1 MFRRQRPTEAQVH
14 DILKT
19 VPYPGYSRDIV
30 SFGMVKNISIDGRNV
45 GILIRLTEHQ
55 PEIAGQIRESV
66 SAALRNV
73 PAVANLQVDLEMP
86 PAPSPQVEHEH
97 HGQGDHGHDHHNHG
111 HDHGHAHGRQAPPF
125 PTQEAQALP
134 GVRSIV
140 AVASGKGGVGKST
153 VATNLAVALG
163 QAGLQT
169 GLLDA
174 DIYGPNIPLLM
185 GVDGKPEVRNDN
197 RIVPFFNHGVKMQ
210 SLGFFLTDSTP
221 VIWRGPMVMKAV
233 QQLLQE
239 TDWGELDVLVIDL
252 PPGTG
257 DVQLTLV
264 QTVPLTGAVLVTTP
278 QNLALLDVQ
287 KGAEMFKHVN
297 APLLGIVENMSF
309 YQCPDCGKETEIFR
323 RGGGQ
328 KESERLGIPLLGRIP
343 LESAVCDAGD
353 AGVPVVVGEPDGRA
367 GQEFRQVAAAVVDVL
382 TNKPQRPATRIIN

>member
-1 MFRRQRPTEAQVH
+1 MFRRQKPTEAQVH

-19 VPYPGYSRDIV
+19 VTYPGYSRDIV
-30 SFGMVKNISIDGRNV
+30 SFGMVKTISIEGKDV
-45 GILIRLTEHQ
+45 GVLIRLTEHQ
-55 PEIAGQIRESV
+55 PQIADQIRQSV
-66 SAALRNV
+66 STALRSLPGV
-73 PAVANLQVDLEMP
+73 GNLQVDLEMP
-86 PAPSPQVEHEH
+86 PAPSPQAGHEH
-97 HGQGDHGHDHHNHG
+97 HGHEHHGHS
-111 HDHGHAHGRQAPPF
+111 HARQAPPF
-125 PTQEAQALP
+125 PTNEAQPLP
-134 GVRSIV
+134 GVQSIV

-163 QAGLQT
+163 LAGLRT

-185 GVDGKPEVRNDN
+185 GVDDKPEVRGDN
-197 RIVPFFNHGVKMQ
+197 RIVPFLNHGVKMQ
-210 SLGFFLTDSTP
+210 SLGFFLSDNTP

-233 QQLLQE
+233 QQLLQD

-309 YQCPDCGKETEIFR
+309 FLCPDCGKETEIFR

-353 AGVPVVVGEPDGRA
+353 AGVPVVIGQPDGRA
-367 GQEFRQVAAAVVDVL
+367 GQEFRQIAAAVVDVL
-382 TNKPQRPATRIIN
+382 ANRPSRPAVKIIN

>member
-252 PPGTG
+252 PPGTR

>member
-1 MFRRQRPTEAQVH
+1 MFRRQKLTEAQVH

-19 VPYPGYSRDIV
+19 VTYPGYSRDIV
-30 SFGMVKNISIDGRNV
+30 SFGMVKNISIEGKNV
-45 GILIRLTEHQ
+45 GVLIRLTEHQ
-55 PEIAGQIRESV
+55 PQIAEQVRQSV
-66 SAALRNV
+66 SAALRSLPGV
-73 PAVANLQVDLEMP
+73 GNLQVDLEMP
-86 PAPSPQVEHEH
+86 PAPAPQAEHEH
-97 HGQGDHGHDHHNHG
+97 HGHS
-111 HDHGHAHGRQAPPF
+111 HGRQTPPF
-125 PTQEAQALP
+125 PTHEAQALP
-134 GVRSIV
+134 GVHSIV

-163 QAGLQT
+163 LAGLRT

-185 GVDGKPEVRNDN
+185 GVDEKPEVTSDN
-197 RIVPFFNHGVKMQ
+197 RIVPFLNHGVKMQ
-210 SLGFFLTDSTP
+210 SLGFFLSDNTP

-233 QQLLQE
+233 QQLLQD

-287 KGAEMFKHVN
+287 KGAEMFRHVN

-309 YQCPDCGKETEIFR
+309 HQCPDCGKETEIFR

-353 AGVPVVVGEPDGRA
+353 AGVPVVVGQPEGRA
-367 GQEFRQVAAAVVDVL
+367 GQEFRQIAAAVVDVL
-382 TNKPQRPATRIIN
+382 TNKPQRPAVKIIN

>member
-45 GILIRLTEHQ
+45 GVLIRLTEHQ
-55 PEIAGQIRESV
+55 PEIASQIRESV
-66 SAALRNV
+66 SVALRNV

-86 PAPSPQVEHEH
+86 PAPSPRVEQEH
-97 HGQGDHGHDHHNHG
+97 HSHGDHGHDHQNQGHN
-111 HDHGHAHGRQAPPF
+111 HGHAHGRQAPPF

-185 GVDGKPEVRNDN
+185 GVDGKPEVKGDN

-239 TDWGELDVLVIDL
+239 TDWGELDVLVIDM

-287 KGAEMFKHVN
+287 KGAEMFRHVN

-309 YQCPDCGKETEIFR
+309 YLCTDCGKETEIFR

-343 LESAVCDAGD
+343 LDAAVCDAGD

-382 TNKPQRPATRIIN
+382 TNKPQRPAARIIN

>member
-1 MFRRQRPTEAQVH
+1 MFKRQKLTETQVH

-19 VPYPGYSRDIV
+19 VTYPGYSRDIV
-30 SFGMVKNISIDGRNV
+30 SFGMVKSISIEGKNV
-45 GILIRLTEHQ
+45 GVLIRLTEHQ
-55 PEIAGQIRESV
+55 PQIAEQIRHSV
-66 SAALRNV
+66 SAALRSLPGV
-73 PAVANLQVDLEMP
+73 GNLQVDLEMP
-86 PAPSPQVEHEH
+86 PPPAPQAGHEH
-97 HGQGDHGHDHHNHG
+97 HGHGHQG
-111 HDHGHAHGRQAPPF
+111 HSHGRQAPAF
-125 PTQEAQALP
+125 PTREAQPLP
-134 GVRSIV
+134 GVHSIV

-163 QAGLQT
+163 LAGLRT

-185 GVDGKPEVRNDN
+185 GVDEKPEVRGDN

-210 SLGFFLTDSTP
+210 SLGFFLSDNTP

-233 QQLLQE
+233 QQLLQD

-309 YQCPDCGKETEIFR
+309 HQCPDCGKETEIFR

-353 AGVPVVVGEPDGRA
+353 AGMPVVVGQPEGRA
-367 GQEFRQVAAAVVDVL
+367 GQEFRQIAAAVVDVL
-382 TNKPQRPATRIIN
+382 TNKPQRPAVKIIN

>member
-1 MFRRQRPTEAQVH
+1 MFKRQKLTEAQVH

-19 VPYPGYSRDIV
+19 VTYPGYSRDIV
-30 SFGMVKNISIDGRNV
+30 SFGMVKNISIEGKNV
-45 GILIRLTEHQ
+45 GVLIRLTEHQ
-55 PEIAGQIRESV
+55 PQIAEQIRQSV
-66 SAALRNV
+66 SAALRSLPGV
-73 PAVANLQVDLEMP
+73 GNLQVDLEMP
-86 PAPSPQVEHEH
+86 PAPAPQAGHEH
-97 HGQGDHGHDHHNHG
+97 HGHS
-111 HDHGHAHGRQAPPF
+111 HGRQAPPF
-125 PTQEAQALP
+125 PTHEAQPLP
-134 GVRSIV
+134 GVHSIV

-163 QAGLQT
+163 QAGLRT

-185 GVDGKPEVRNDN
+185 GVDEKPEVRGDN

-210 SLGFFLTDSTP
+210 SLGFFLSDNTP

-233 QQLLQE
+233 QQLLQD

-309 YQCPDCGKETEIFR
+309 HQCPDCGKETEIFR

-353 AGVPVVVGEPDGRA
+353 AGVPVVVGQPEGRA
-367 GQEFRQVAAAVVDVL
+367 GQEFRQIAAAVVDVL
-382 TNKPQRPATRIIN
+382 TNKPQRPAVKIIN

>member
-1 MFRRQRPTEAQVH
+1 VH

-30 SFGMVKNISIDGRNV
+30 SFGMVKNISIDARNV
-45 GILIRLTEHQ
+45 GVLIRLTEHQ
-55 PEIAGQIRESV
+55 PQIADQIRESV

-73 PAVANLQVDLEMP
+73 PGVANLQVDMEMP
-86 PAPSPQVEHEH
+86 PAPSPQAEHEH
-97 HGQGDHGHDHHNHG
+97 HSHGDHGQ
-111 HDHGHAHGRQAPPF
+111 HDHGHGHGRQAPSF
-125 PTQEAQALP
+125 PTNEAQALP
-134 GVRSIV
+134 GVQSIV

-153 VATNLAVALG
+153 VATNLAVALS
-163 QAGLQT
+163 QAGLRT

-185 GVDGKPEVRNDN
+185 GVDGQPEVRDDN

-233 QQLLQE
+233 QQLLQD
-239 TDWGELDVLVIDL
+239 TDWGELDVLVIDM

-287 KGAEMFKHVN
+287 KGAEMFRHVD

-309 YQCPDCGKETEIFR
+309 YLCPDCGKETEVFR
-323 RGGGQ
+323 HGGGQ

-382 TNKPQRPATRIIN
+382 TNKPQRPAARIIN

>member
-1 MFRRQRPTEAQVH
+1 MFRRQKPTEAQVH

-19 VPYPGYSRDIV
+19 VTYPGYSRDIV
-30 SFGMVKNISIDGRNV
+30 SFGMVKTISIEGKDV
-45 GILIRLTEHQ
+45 GVLIRLTEHQ
-55 PEIAGQIRESV
+55 PQIADQIRQSV
-66 SAALRNV
+66 STALRSLPGV
-73 PAVANLQVDLEMP
+73 GNLQVDLEMP
-86 PAPSPQVEHEH
+86 PAPSPQARHEH
-97 HGQGDHGHDHHNHG
+97 HGHEHHGHG
-111 HDHGHAHGRQAPPF
+111 HGRQAPPF
-125 PTQEAQALP
+125 PTNEAQPLP
-134 GVRSIV
+134 GVQSIV

-163 QAGLQT
+163 LAGLRT

-185 GVDGKPEVRNDN
+185 GVDEKPEVRGDN
-197 RIVPFFNHGVKMQ
+197 RIVPFLNHGVKMQ
-210 SLGFFLTDSTP
+210 SLGFFLSDNTP

-233 QQLLQE
+233 QQLLQD

-309 YQCPDCGKETEIFR
+309 FLCPDCGKETEIFR

-353 AGVPVVVGEPDGRA
+353 AGVPVVISQPDGRA
-367 GQEFRQVAAAVVDVL
+367 GQEFRQIAAAVVDVL
-382 TNKPQRPATRIIN
+382 TNRPSRPAVKIIN

>member
-1 MFRRQRPTEAQVH
+1 M
-14 DILKT
+14 
-19 VPYPGYSRDIV
+19 PGI
-30 SFGMVKNISIDGRNV
+30 GNV
-45 GILIRLTEHQ
+45 
-55 PEIAGQIRESV
+55 
-66 SAALRNV
+66 
-73 PAVANLQVDLEMP
+73 QVDLEMP
-86 PAPSPQVEHEH
+86 PAPDPQADHERH
-97 HGQGDHGHDHHNHG
+97 RRDQHGHDHY
-111 HDHGHAHGRQAPPF
+111 DHGHGRQAPPF
-125 PTQEAQALP
+125 PTHEAQPLP
-134 GVRSIV
+134 GVQSIV

-163 QAGLQT
+163 LAGLRT

-185 GVDGKPEVRNDN
+185 GVDEKPEVRGDN
-197 RIVPFFNHGVKMQ
+197 RIVPFLNHGVKMQ
-210 SLGFFLTDSTP
+210 SLGFFLSDNTP

-233 QQLLQE
+233 QQLLQD

-309 YQCPDCGKETEIFR
+309 YVCPDCGKESEIFR

-353 AGVPVVVGEPDGRA
+353 AGVPVVAGQPDGRA
-367 GQEFRQVAAAVVDVL
+367 GQEFRRIAAAVVDVL
-382 TNKPQRPATRIIN
+382 TNKPQRPAVRIIN

>member
-1 MFRRQRPTEAQVH
+1 MFRRQKPTEAQVH

-30 SFGMVKNISIDGRNV
+30 SFGMVKNISIDARNV
-45 GILIRLTEHQ
+45 GVLIRLTEHQ
-55 PEIAGQIRESV
+55 PQIADQIRESV

-73 PAVANLQVDLEMP
+73 PGVANMQVDLEMP

-97 HGQGDHGHDHHNHG
+97 HSHADHGQHEH
-111 HDHGHAHGRQAPPF
+111 HDHGHGHGRQAPPF

-153 VATNLAVALG
+153 VATNLAVALS
-163 QAGLQT
+163 QAGFRT

-185 GVDGKPEVRNDN
+185 GVEGKPEVKGDN
-197 RIVPFFNHGVKMQ
+197 RIVPFFNHGVKLQ

-297 APLLGIVENMSF
+297 APLLGIVENMSYF
-309 YQCPDCGKETEIFR
+309 VCPDCGKETEIFR

-353 AGVPVVVGEPDGRA
+353 AGVPVVVGAPDSRA

-382 TNKPQRPATRIIN
+382 TNKPQRPAARIIN

>member
-1 MFRRQRPTEAQVH
+1 MFRRQKPTESQVH

-19 VPYPGYSRDIV
+19 VTYPGYSRDIV
-30 SFGMVKNISIDGRNV
+30 SFGMVKNISIEGKNV
-45 GILIRLTEHQ
+45 GVLIRLTEHQ
-55 PEIAGQIRESV
+55 PQIADQLRQSV
-66 SAALRNV
+66 SSALRSLPGV
-73 PAVANLQVDLEMP
+73 GNLQVDLEMP
-86 PAPSPQVEHEH
+86 PAPSPQAGHQHHGHEH
-97 HGQGDHGHDHHNHG
+97 QGHSHS
-111 HDHGHAHGRQAPPF
+111 RQAPAF
-125 PTQEAQALP
+125 PTHEAQPLP
-134 GVRSIV
+134 GVQSIV

-163 QAGLQT
+163 LAGLRT

-185 GVDGKPEVRNDN
+185 GVDEKPEVRGDN

-210 SLGFFLTDSTP
+210 SLGFFLSDNTP

-233 QQLLQE
+233 QQLLQD

-309 YQCPDCGKETEIFR
+309 YHCPDCGKETEIFR

-343 LESAVCDAGD
+343 LESAVCDGGD
-353 AGVPVVVGEPDGRA
+353 AGMPVVVGHPDGRA
-367 GQEFRQVAAAVVDVL
+367 GQEFRQIAAAVVDVL
-382 TNKPQRPATRIIN
+382 TNQPQRPAVKIIN

>member
-1 MFRRQRPTEAQVH
+1 MFRRQKLTEAQVH

-19 VPYPGYSRDIV
+19 VTYPGYSRDIV
-30 SFGMVKNISIDGRNV
+30 SFGMVKNISIEGKNV
-45 GILIRLTEHQ
+45 GVLIRLTEHQ
-55 PEIAGQIRESV
+55 PQIAEQIRQSV
-66 SAALRNV
+66 SAALRSLPGV
-73 PAVANLQVDLEMP
+73 GNLQVDLEMP
-86 PAPSPQVEHEH
+86 PAPAPQAGHEH
-97 HGQGDHGHDHHNHG
+97 HGHS
-111 HDHGHAHGRQAPPF
+111 HGRQAPPF
-125 PTQEAQALP
+125 PTHEAQPLP
-134 GVRSIV
+134 GVHSIV

-163 QAGLQT
+163 QAGLRT

-185 GVDGKPEVRNDN
+185 GVDEKPEVRGDN

-210 SLGFFLTDSTP
+210 SLGFFLSDNTP

-233 QQLLQE
+233 QQLLQD

-287 KGAEMFKHVN
+287 KGAEMFRHVN

-309 YQCPDCGKETEIFR
+309 HQCPDCGKETEIFR

-353 AGVPVVVGEPDGRA
+353 AGVPVVVGQPEGRA
-367 GQEFRQVAAAVVDVL
+367 GREFRQIAAAVVDVL
-382 TNKPQRPATRIIN
+382 TNKPQRPAVKIIN

>member
-1 MFRRQRPTEAQVH
+1 MFRRQKLTEAQVH

-19 VPYPGYSRDIV
+19 VTYPGYSRDIV
-30 SFGMVKNISIDGRNV
+30 SFGMVKNISIEGKSV
-45 GILIRLTEHQ
+45 GVLIRLTEHQ
-55 PEIAGQIRESV
+55 PQIAEQVRQSI
-66 SAALRNV
+66 SAALRSLPGV
-73 PAVANLQVDLEMP
+73 GNLQVDLEMP
-86 PAPSPQVEHEH
+86 PAPAPQAEHGSHGNDH
-97 HGQGDHGHDHHNHG
+97 HGDGHN
-111 HDHGHAHGRQAPPF
+111 HGRQAPPF
-125 PTQEAQALP
+125 PTNEAQPLP
-134 GVRSIV
+134 GVHSIV

-153 VATNLAVALG
+153 VATNLAVAF
-163 QAGLQT
+163 GLVGLRT

-185 GVDGKPEVRNDN
+185 GVDEKPEVTGDN
-197 RIVPFFNHGVKMQ
+197 RIVPFLNHGVKMQ
-210 SLGFFLTDSTP
+210 SLGFFLSDNTP

-233 QQLLQE
+233 QQLLQD

-309 YQCPDCGKETEIFR
+309 HQCPDCGKETEIFR

-353 AGVPVVVGEPDGRA
+353 AGVPVVIGQPESRA
-367 GQEFRQVAAAVVDVL
+367 GQEFRQIAAAVVDVL
-382 TNKPQRPATRIIN
+382 TNKPQRPAVKIIN

>member
-1 MFRRQRPTEAQVH
+1 MFKRQKLTEAQVH

-19 VPYPGYSRDIV
+19 VTYPGYSRDIV
-30 SFGMVKNISIDGRNV
+30 SFGMVKNISIEGKNV
-45 GILIRLTEHQ
+45 GVLIRLTEHRPQ
-55 PEIAGQIRESV
+55 IAEQIRQSV
-66 SAALRNV
+66 SAALRSLPGV
-73 PAVANLQVDLEMP
+73 GNLQVDLEMP
-86 PAPSPQVEHEH
+86 PAPAPQQAGHEH
-97 HGQGDHGHDHHNHG
+97 HGHAHHGHS
-111 HDHGHAHGRQAPPF
+111 HGRQAPPF
-125 PTQEAQALP
+125 PTHEAQPLP
-134 GVRSIV
+134 GVHSIV

-163 QAGLQT
+163 LAGLRT

-185 GVDGKPEVRNDN
+185 GVDEKPEVRGDN
-197 RIVPFFNHGVKMQ
+197 RIVPFYNHGVKMQ
-210 SLGFFLTDSTP
+210 SLGFFLSDNTP

-233 QQLLQE
+233 QQLLQD

-309 YQCPDCGKETEIFR
+309 HQCPDCGKETEIFR

-353 AGVPVVVGEPDGRA
+353 AGVPVVVGQPEGRA
-367 GQEFRQVAAAVVDVL
+367 GQEFRQIAAAVVDVL
-382 TNKPQRPATRIIN
+382 TNKPQRPAVKIIN

>member
-1 MFRRQRPTEAQVH
+1 MFRRQKLTEAQVH

-19 VPYPGYSRDIV
+19 VTYPGYSRDIV
-30 SFGMVKNISIDGRNV
+30 SFGMVKNISIEGKNV
-45 GILIRLTEHQ
+45 GVLIRLTEHQ
-55 PEIAGQIRESV
+55 PQIAEQIRQSV
-66 SAALRNV
+66 SAALRSLPGV
-73 PAVANLQVDLEMP
+73 GSLQIDLEMP
-86 PAPSPQVEHEH
+86 PAPSPQAGHQH
-97 HGQGDHGHDHHNHG
+97 HGHGHHGHD
-111 HDHGHAHGRQAPPF
+111 HGRQAPPF
-125 PTQEAQALP
+125 PTHEAQPLP
-134 GVRSIV
+134 GVQSIV

-163 QAGLQT
+163 LAGLRT

-185 GVDGKPEVRNDN
+185 GVDEKPEVRGDN
-197 RIVPFFNHGVKMQ
+197 RIVPFLNHGVKMQ
-210 SLGFFLTDSTP
+210 SLGFFLSDNTP

-233 QQLLQE
+233 QQLLQD

-309 YQCPDCGKETEIFR
+309 YLCPDCGKETEIFR

-353 AGVPVVVGEPDGRA
+353 AGVPVVIGHPDGRA

-382 TNKPQRPATRIIN
+382 TNKPRQPAVKIIN